1 MSMIDRWVGDKLHD
15 ILNISDKYIAQF
27 MISLAGKASSPED
40 FVQRVKDTNTV
51 EVDTSMVNFCREL
64 WNKVFSISNHML
76 NGFS

>member
-1 MSMIDRWVGDKLHD
+1 MIERWVGDKLHD